1 MPFQDE
7 YPGDRL
13 WNMSKAQLMTTPS
26 QKDPTGKFPTWQQ
39 ILDHCGKGI
48 DEAVERDKW
57 CKSNGIK
64 TGSDYLL
71 CWIAALFQSPD
82 QPLPYIFF
90 YGPQNCGKSMFHEC
104 LTLLLKGGYTRASA
118 AMVNQSGFN
127 AELEDC
133 ILAVIEETDL
143 RVNSSSAERVKDWVT
158 ARQILIHPKGKT
170 PYLCDNYTH
179 WVHCANNHQFCPVFP
194 GDTRIMMCSVPAISP
209 IDLVPKFLMEQ
220 QLKDESSFFLAAILQ
235 LDLPPTDSR
244 LRIPV
249 LDTASKLS
257 IASASMNELDAF
269 IVEHCRPCRGGTI
282 KFSEFFD
289 QFRQNVVDTSKWTKH
304 RVSKGI
310 PPDKY
315 IKGRSRSD
323 NQLYIGNITW
333 MVDDAQDALYHW
345 TLESDGQHLMK
356 VIDAN

>member
-1 MPFQDE
+1 
-7 YPGDRL
+7 
-13 WNMSKAQLMTTPS
+13 
-26 QKDPTGKFPTWQQ
+26 
-39 ILDHCGKGI
+39 
-48 DEAVERDKW
+48 
-57 CKSNGIK
+57 
-64 TGSDYLL
+64 
-71 CWIAALFQSPD
+71 
-82 QPLPYIFF
+82 
-90 YGPQNCGKSMFHEC
+90 
-104 LTLLLKGGYTRASA
+104 
-118 AMVNQSGFN
+118 
-127 AELEDC
+127 
-133 ILAVIEETDL
+133 
-143 RVNSSSAERVKDWVT
+143 
-158 ARQILIHPKGKT
+158 
-170 PYLCDNYTH
+170 
-179 WVHCANNHQFCPVFP
+179 
-194 GDTRIMMCSVPAISP
+194 MMCSVPAISP